1 MLLLEMA
8 GAVLRFLVKQ
18 KELLDAIKNIFD
30 PSFVPKTTMATPV
43 QEKPSYDWAEVE
55 IQNGTWRAGLAA
67 RLKQRLLDEEF
78 YVEKVENVNPEFK
91 PFNTSG
97 IYKISQEDSTEVM
110 QALQTELHIPIK
122 QIPPEGI
129 VDVATTTDI
138 LVILGDDFTE

>member
-1 MLLLEMA
+1 M
-8 GAVLRFLVKQ
+8 
-18 KELLDAIKNIFD
+18 
-30 PSFVPKTTMATPV
+30 
-43 QEKPSYDWAEVE
+43 E